1 MKKLLISLLFF
12 IPIILHAQNIDSL
25 KTNLINAK
33 GEERT
38 QTIYQLSKVFYD
50 INLDS
55 SWHYCKQA
63 LQLAR
68 AQNNKTQLAKII
80 RFSGKVSYYLGQYDS
95 SLFYTQEAINIYQ
108 QIHDST
114 SLAIT
119 LNNLGIMYS
128 SFGMMDSCYSYHQ
141 KALKITVASKDS
153 TETSETYNNIGTFYL
168 YLSQFDSAR
177 YYYHIAIGY
186 LKPDAYSTKASL
198 LNNIGL
204 AYHYEGNY
212 KKAINTYVQSLNIYE
227 KLNDERTAND
237 IYNNIGSLYKNIGY
251 YDKAINYFEKKADYS
266 LRVGNQIE
274 YCKSIANIAGCY
286 AETEN
291 IDTALILYKSVI
303 PSFNSFEDLE
313 IQAIIYKGI
322 ADCLIDIKR
331 NTEALSYLEKVL
343 KIRLEIND
351 PRSLNRTYFSMGSA
365 YYNIK
370 KYSQAIFYFRKCI
383 AYGEKSQDLEVLF
396 ASQRSLSQALA
407 ETGNFAEAYTY
418 LNKYTS
424 MNDSVMNANVQQQ
437 ISDLETKYQTE
448 KKEQQ
453 ILLQNVE
460 LEKNQATIAFEKAD
474 SEKKAAQRNLFM
486 IGFGL
491 ILILAIVIFRGY
503 RQKAETNRIIAEKND
518 KLNQLITEVTTQKD
532 EIEKQKIEIE
542 EIHHE
547 VSQSISYAKRIQ
559 TSILPSHEILLEK
572 LSDSFILFK
581 PRDVVSG
588 DFYWFTQ
595 IENQLFATVA
605 DCTGHGVPGAFM
617 SMLGV
622 SFLREIVNKSNIKE
636 PNKILNNLRNEVIRT
651 LKQKGISG
659 ESKDG
664 MDMSFIRIDFDNLVL
679 DFSGANN
686 PLYIISQSEPEVLTS
701 NSKVK
706 SLQLDES
713 DTWTLYEVK
722 PDKMPIAI
730 YEKMNEFQNNRLQ
743 LHKHDRIY
751 MFSDGFVDQ
760 FGGPKEKKFMSKP
773 FKRLLLEHSSLSMQ
787 EQKDLLDQTIIS
799 WMKDTNQVDD
809 ISIMGVEV

>member
-25 KTNLINAK
+25 KNNLKSSNDDNYSHNLLQL
-33 GEERT
+33 G
-38 QTIYQLSKVFYD
+38 QTFFEL
-50 INLDS
+50 NLDS
-55 SWHYCKQA
+55 SWYYSEQA
-63 LQLAR
+63 LHNARINHEDKELADI
-68 AQNNKTQLAKII
+68 L
-80 RFSGKVSYYLGQYDS
+80 RFCGKLSYYQGQYDS
-95 SLFYTQEAINIYQ
+95 CLFYTQESIKLYQ
-108 QIHDST
+108 KLDNKPK
-114 SLAIT
+114 LALT
-119 LNNLGIMYS
+119 LNNIGIMYS
-128 SFGMMDSCYSYHQ
+128 VFGMMDSCYICHQ
-141 KALKITVASKDS
+141 RSLKINIELNDS
-153 TETSETYNNIGTFYL
+153 NEISETYNNIGTYYL
-168 YLSQFDSAR
+168 YSSKFDSAR
-177 YYYHIAIGY
+177 YYYNVAITY
-186 LKPDAYSTKASL
+186 LSSDKNSTEASI
-198 LNNIGL
+198 LNNIAL
-204 AYHYEGNY
+204 AYQYEGNFE
-212 KKAINTYVQSLNIYE
+212 KAINIYVQSLTIYE
-227 KLNDERTAND
+227 EINETRTALL
-237 IYNNIGSLYKNIGY
+237 IYNNIGSLYKEIGY
-251 YDKAINYFEKKADYS
+251 YNKAIEYFTKKSDYS
-266 LRVGNQIE
+266 QKMGDQIE
-274 YCKSIANIAGCY
+274 YCKSLNNIAGCF
-286 AETEN
+286 AEMDQ
-291 IDTALILYKSVI
+291 IDTAITIYKSAI
-303 PSFNSFEDLE
+303 PLFNSFEDKE
-313 IQAIIYKGI
+313 TKAMIYKGI
-322 ADCLIDIKR
+322 ADCEVELKQY
-331 NTEALSYLEKVL
+331 NKSLEHAQKALEL
-343 KIRLEIND
+343 RLT
-351 PRSLNRTYFSMGSA
+351 LNNENQIYRTYFTIAKSYDGLENYQLA
-365 YYNIK
+365 EKYYRQCEEHSTKSGDVEIK
-370 KYSQAIFYFRKCI
+370 LATMI
-383 AYGEKSQDLEVLF
+383 G
-396 ASQRSLSQALA
+396 LA
-407 ETGNFAEAYTY
+407 ETLEKRGNYRESNNY
-418 LNKYTS
+418 LAQYIALKDS
-424 MNDSVMNANVQQQ
+424 LMNSNVQQQ

-460 LEKNQATIAFEKAD
+460 LEKNQVTIAFEKAEA
-474 SEKKAAQRNLFM
+474 EKKAAQRNLFM
-486 IGFGL
+486 FGFGL

-503 RQKAETNRIIAEKND
+503 RQKAESNKIIAEKND
-518 KLNQLITEVTTQKD
+518 KLNQLITEVTRQKD

-636 PNKILNNLRNEVIRT
+636 PNKILDNLRNEVIRT

-686 PLYIISQSEPEVLTS
+686 PLYIISQSEPKVLTP

-773 FKRLLLEHSSLSMQ
+773 FKRLLLEHASLNMQ

-799 WMKDTNQVDD
+799 WMKETNQVDD
-809 ISIMGVEV
+809 ISIMGVEI